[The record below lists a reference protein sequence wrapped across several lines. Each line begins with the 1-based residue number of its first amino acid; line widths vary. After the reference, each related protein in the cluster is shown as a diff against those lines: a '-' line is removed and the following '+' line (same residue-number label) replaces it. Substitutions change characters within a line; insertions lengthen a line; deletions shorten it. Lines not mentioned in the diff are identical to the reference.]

1 MSGQYLSEWEK
12 ASTFTKWSFSVANPM
27 LRVGQEK
34 PLEFD
39 QLLHIPKKDRSDEML
54 PLLREAYKSSKP
66 FWFLPRLMVAL
77 MKFCWFDLTIVA
89 VMTVVDATSMLI
101 TPYLLSSLLAALED
115 EESDRQCYMWA
126 ALLTGVAFFQVF
138 NRHSYVFVAMRVGW
152 NWKNATTAL
161 IHEKLIQM
169 DVNILQSS
177 GSSTGM
183 MVNMISN
190 DVARFEE
197 FPIVRYHSF
206 LTHIIRTNPDLVF
219 SLSLLDLSGLHCW
232 RWWLS

>member
-1 MSGQYLSEWEK
+1 MLKVGEK
-12 ASTFTKWSFSVANPM
+12 KT
-27 LRVGQEK
+27 
-34 PLEFD
+34 LEFD
-39 QLLHIPKKDRSDEML
+39 QLLHIPQKDCSGEML
-54 PLLREAYKSSKP
+54 PLLREAYKTSEA

-77 MKFCWFDLTIVA
+77 IKFSWIDLTIVS
-89 VMTVVDATSMLI
+89 VLTMVDAVGMLV

-115 EESDRQCYMWA
+115 GESDRQCYMWA
-126 ALLTGVAFFQVF
+126 ALLTGLAFFQVF
-138 NRHSYVFVAMRVGW
+138 NRHVYVFIAMRVGW

-197 FPIVRYHSF
+197 FPIVSHVHFKAF
-206 LTHIIRTNPDLVF
+206 LVY
-219 SLSLLDLSGLHCW
+219 
-232 RWWLS
+232 

>member
-1 MSGQYLSEWEK
+1 
-12 ASTFTKWSFSVANPM
+12 
-27 LRVGQEK
+27 
-34 PLEFD
+34 
-39 QLLHIPKKDRSDEML
+39 
-54 PLLREAYKSSKP
+54 
-66 FWFLPRLMVAL
+66 MVAL
-77 MKFCWFDLTIVA
+77 MKFCWVDLTIVA
-89 VMTVVDATSMLI
+89 VMTVVDAASMLI
-101 TPYLLSSLLAALED
+101 TPFLLSSLLAALED
-115 EESDRQCYMWA
+115 DDSDSQCYMWA

-197 FPIVRYHSF
+197 FPLVRHM
-206 LTHIIRTNPDLVF
+206 
-219 SLSLLDLSGLHCW
+219 
-232 RWWLS
+232 